1 MTTDDQKKQFDPEA
15 LSDLT
20 NSFDAQAARN
30 SKAFVATMVD
40 ISAAINACPFGKL
53 KNIDIEDLRQQTG
66 HIINYNIRGLD
77 DPIPCDVEFVPQ
89 LYSHFRKPTLLV
101 LKRIRKH
108 LMAQHRRILQRLER
122 EQAMERIMDLG
133 AFDVSQKIRLA
144 LDEINR
150 YQGMAK
156 MVRGG
161 GRKLDILMQALHVPS
176 RARFELLSIDRIMRD
191 PHHQRHEDAIKWIKQ
206 SKFKGNEKAVFSL
219 INNGFQ
225 MLDNAQN
232 KLLDQMEDLSGLSFP
247 RDDSAID
254 VHRSWY
260 SLGSQLPRGEDFVK
274 SFTAEEKVE
283 NKIKRLTYT
292 MVRVGWDAER
302 MRATKDRFLV
312 EINLPK
318 VQSVQLSNLF
328 FDVENKIAEIT
339 KPDGDVMNAIETD
352 FENGMLS
359 TRERDEAE
367 KWVKENK
374 IKLQDVLMEIY
385 EALQTIHEEHSNI
398 ALPEKIEA
406 AIKQV
411 QSGLGDE
418 KESHKALIESEMSQ
432 FSPEDLVKA
441 VDALE
446 GRLENPD
453 QALLSEL
460 VALRDNIV
468 KRINQISI
476 KNIEFHKKVRDAYD
490 DFGAYEDKV
499 MELYAQEEL
508 LENARVKSE
517 TWLLNCYRRIP
528 LAGLSSKVLDDTMDV
543 LIGRMLNA
551 VKKLDYDP
559 IDADNFDKAL
569 EDALDEEPEECIAR
583 LDLILRELEAIPQTE
598 QLLSAL
604 KDWEKDL
611 GGQKIAEKE
620 AFILK
625 NAEKLQ
631 DLVDNAR
638 SELRE
643 KLNEVGGRVSSP
655 RLRFEVF
662 GLSDCYSESLEALL
676 KGMVNMVPELATEKE
691 GEQLI
696 LSMTTL
702 EAQIIEAQRTTKQG
716 GEAYKKLKNM
726 EENGQLSKELVSELR
741 RDLERNFSDLD
752 QLLEECSGALKR
764 VKHLQGRFGEKNV
777 ETDYL
782 DVTLN
787 INDLDRLKD
796 VYEFIDTVT
805 MEDIK
810 RFCVAYNLKQ
820 GLLDSLFEKAR
831 KKDVSIP
838 KEVLRLFGRK
848 DYKMYREKRYISLKL
863 KTSIL
868 KENSDIFE
876 AEVQLLCHTLNLVK
890 AATIRKK
897 ASYVGILNLLEQA
910 KDGDHQVVRLLGL
923 LWGRIQTRMF
933 KFKPKNHEKNFEGNR
948 QAMITD
954 VKDRTQGAFER
965 R

>member
-1 MTTDDQKKQFDPEA
+1 MTTADQK
-15 LSDLT
+15 
-20 NSFDAQAARN
+20 NSFDPDSLGELTHAFDAQSARN

-40 ISAAINACPFGKL
+40 ITAAINACPFGKL
-53 KNIDIEDLRQQTG
+53 KNIDIDELRQQTG

-77 DPIPCDVEFVPQ
+77 DPIPCDIEFVPQ

-150 YQGMAK
+150 YQKMAQ

-191 PHHQRHEDAIKWIKQ
+191 PHHQRHDDAQKWIKQ
-206 SKFKGNEKAVFSL
+206 SKFRGNDKAVFSL

-232 KLLDQMEDLSGLSFP
+232 KLLDQMEDLSGLTFP

-274 SFTAEEKVE
+274 SFTAEDKVE

-302 MRATKDRFLV
+302 MRAAKDRFLV
-312 EINLPK
+312 EINLAK
-318 VQSVQLSNLF
+318 VQVVQLSNLF
-328 FDVENKIAEIT
+328 FDVENKITEIT
-339 KPDGDVMNAIETD
+339 KPDGDVMNAIQAD
-352 FENGMLS
+352 FDNGMLS

-367 KWVKENK
+367 RWVRENK

-385 EALQTIHEEHSNI
+385 EALQQIHQDNPKI
-398 ALPEKIEA
+398 ALPEKIED
-406 AIKQV
+406 AIKKV

-418 KESHKALIESEMSQ
+418 KETHKAAVESEVSQ
-432 FSPEDLVKA
+432 FSAEDLVKA

-446 GRLENPD
+446 SRLEEPTPE
-453 QALLSEL
+453 LLKEL
-460 VALRDNIV
+460 VILRDSII

-476 KNIEFHKKVRDAYD
+476 KNIDFHKKVRDAYD
-490 DFGAYEDKV
+490 DFSAYEDKV

-508 LENARVKSE
+508 LENARVRSE
-517 TWLLNCYRRIP
+517 SWLINCFRRIN
-528 LAGLSSKVLDDTMDV
+528 LAGVQEKVLDDCMDV
-543 LIGRMLNA
+543 VIARMLTS
-551 VKKLDYDP
+551 VKKVDYSP
-559 IDADNFDKAL
+559 IDADTFEPILEAAL
-569 EDALDEEPEECIAR
+569 EQDAEECVAR
-583 LDLILRELEAIPQTE
+583 LDMFLREIEAIPQTE

-611 GGQKIAEKE
+611 GGQKVAEKE
-620 AFILK
+620 SFILE
-625 NAEKLQ
+625 NTNRLQ

-643 KLNEVGGRVSSP
+643 KLNESGGRVYSP

-662 GLSDCYSESLEALL
+662 GLSDCYAESLEALL
-676 KGMVNMVPELATEKE
+676 KGLLNMVPELTNEKE

-702 EAQIIEAQRTTKQG
+702 EAQIIEAQRSTKPG
-716 GEAYKKLKNM
+716 AEASKKLKNM
-726 EENGQLSKELVSELR
+726 EDNGQLSKELVAELR

-752 QLLEECSGALKR
+752 QLLEECSSALKR
-764 VKHLQGRFGEKNV
+764 VKHLQGRFSEKDV

-787 INDLDRLKD
+787 INDLERLKD

-810 RFCVAYNLKQ
+810 RFCVAYNLKT

-838 KEVLRLFGRK
+838 KDLLRSFGRK
-848 DYKMYREKRYISLKL
+848 DYKMYRDKRYISLSL
-863 KTSIL
+863 KTMIL

-876 AEVQLLCHTLNLVK
+876 AEIQLLCHTLNLVK
-890 AATIRKK
+890 SGAIRKK
-897 ASYVGILNLLEQA
+897 AAYVGILNLLEQA
-910 KDGDHQVVRLLGL
+910 KNGDHQMVRLLGL

-933 KFKPKNHEKNFEGNR
+933 KFKPKNHQKNFEGNR

-954 VKDRTQGAFER
+954 VKDRTEGAFER